1 MSDDENTNTNL
12 PLHVSTNLVH
22 GGGMRSEF
30 GETSEAL
37 FLTSGYVYPD
47 AETAQAR
54 MAGDIPGYVYSRY
67 ANPTVRMLE
76 EKLALLEGAE
86 TCRITASGMAAISAA
101 LVAPCQ
107 QGDRI
112 VAARALFGSCTWI
125 LNNLLPKFGVET
137 EFVDGA
143 DLDAWKT
150 ALSRPARLVLVES
163 PSNPLL
169 EAVDIKAVC
178 DLAHAAG
185 AEVIV
190 DNVFAT
196 PLLQKPFELGAD
208 WVVYSLTKHMDGQG
222 RVLAGAI
229 LGKKEAMEDTFDQ
242 YLRHTGPAVSP
253 FNAWTVL
260 KGLETLDIRVERMT
274 STASVL
280 ADFLAEHAAVRDV
293 RYPGRH
299 DHPQS
304 DVHTKQ
310 MKNGGSL
317 IAFSLNGGQPSAF
330 KLLNALNVISISNN
344 LGDAKSLICH
354 PATTTH
360 RTLSDEER
368 AMVGLDDSWVRLSV
382 GLEHPDDLKNDLD
395 QALAQCMQSR

>member
-1 MSDDENTNTNL
+1 M
-12 PLHVSTNLVH
+12 
-22 GGGMRSEF
+22 
-30 GETSEAL
+30 
-37 FLTSGYVYPD
+37 
-47 AETAQAR
+47 
-54 MAGDIPGYVYSRY
+54 
-67 ANPTVRMLE
+67 
-76 EKLALLEGAE
+76 
-86 TCRITASGMAAISAA
+86 
-101 LVAPCQ
+101 
-107 QGDRI
+107 
-112 VAARALFGSCTWI
+112 
-125 LNNLLPKFGVET
+125 
-137 EFVDGA
+137 
-143 DLDAWKT
+143 
-150 ALSRPARLVLVES
+150 
-163 PSNPLL
+163 
-169 EAVDIKAVC
+169 
-178 DLAHAAG
+178 
-185 AEVIV
+185 
-190 DNVFAT
+190 
-196 PLLQKPFELGAD
+196 
-208 WVVYSLTKHMDGQG
+208 
-222 RVLAGAI
+222 
-229 LGKKEAMEDTFDQ
+229 
-242 YLRHTGPAVSP
+242 SP